1 VSQIGDSMSD
11 LRVFWAFVPFAILVL
26 LSRKLPSSIWSAT
39 LGAALAGIAAGGAT
53 LGVLFSTMGFFGVS
67 DIDPRLLLILVI
79 TALLLIVHWAMLS
92 AESSVANYIIGKNAT
107 YSSPYREYFSWFG
120 GFVGHAIWFFM
131 AYRYMNPS
139 ILRDEFSSLFVE
151 MIIPS
156 ALLAAP
162 GAALGA
168 ALSPRA

>member
-1 VSQIGDSMSD
+1 MSD
-11 LRVFWAFVPFAILVL
+11 LRVFWAFIPFAILVL
-26 LSRKLPSSIWSAT
+26 LGKRLPSSIWSAS
-39 LGAALAGIAAGGAT
+39 LGSALAGIAAGGTT
-53 LGVLFSTMGFFGVS
+53 LGVLFSTMGFFGVQ
-67 DIDPRLLLILVI
+67 IDQRMLLVLVI
-79 TALLLIVHWAMLS
+79 LALLMLVHWAMLS

-107 YSSPYREYFSWFG
+107 YSSPYREYFAWAG
-120 GFVGHAIWFFM
+120 GLMGHAAWFLF
-131 AYRYMNPS
+131 AYWYMNPS

-162 GAALGA
+162 CAAIGA

>member
-1 VSQIGDSMSD
+1 MSD
-11 LRVFWAFVPFAILVL
+11 LRVFWAFVPFAILIL
-26 LSRKLPSSIWSAT
+26 LGKRLPSAVWSAT
-39 LGAALAGIAAGGAT
+39 LGAALAGIAAGAAS
-53 LGVLFSTMGFFGVS
+53 LGVLFSAMGFFGMS
-67 DIDPRLLLILVI
+67 IDPGQLLVI
-79 TALLLIVHWAMLS
+79 VVVALLLMVHWAMLS
-92 AESSVANYIIGKNAT
+92 AESSVANYIIGSKAT
-107 YSSPYREYFSWFG
+107 YSSPYREYFALAG
-120 GFVGHAIWFFM
+120 GFVGHAIWWYV

-168 ALSPRA
+168 AFAPRA

>member
-1 VSQIGDSMSD
+1 MSD

-26 LSRKLPSSIWSAT
+26 LGKRLPSSVWSAA
-39 LGAALAGIAAGGAT
+39 LGAALAGVAAGAAS
-53 LGVLFSTMGFFGVS
+53 LGVLFSTMGFFG
-67 DIDPRLLLILVI
+67 INLDPGLLLVLVVV
-79 TALLLIVHWAMLS
+79 ALMLMVHWAMLS
-92 AESSVANYIIGKNAT
+92 AESSVANYIIGSKAS
-107 YSSPYREYFSWFG
+107 YSSPHREYFALAG
-120 GFVGHAIWFFM
+120 GLLGHALWWYI

-168 ALSPRA
+168 AFAPKA